1 MATREQ
7 FSEMIGARPFVPF
20 VIKLASGAAFTVSHP
35 ELASCNVSGRSLWV
49 HDDDG
54 THLVEMLLVEVMEP
68 TTSPARPGQG
78 ANGP

>member
-7 FSEMIGARPFVPF
+7 LREMITARPFVPF
-20 VIKLASGAAFTVSHP
+20 VIKLASGNSFTVRHP
-35 ELASCNVSGRSLWV
+35 ELASCNVNGRSMWV

-68 TTSPARPGQG
+68 AASPASNQG
-78 ANGP
+78 NGSE